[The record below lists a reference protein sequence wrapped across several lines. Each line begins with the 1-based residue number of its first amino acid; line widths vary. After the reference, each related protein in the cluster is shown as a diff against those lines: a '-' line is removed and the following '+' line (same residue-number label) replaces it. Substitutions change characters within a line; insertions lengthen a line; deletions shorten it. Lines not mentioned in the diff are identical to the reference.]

1 MYSAPEL
8 AKLQAA
14 EMRKRQLLAEI
25 ELERMTSAEMMP
37 VRATDMPTGRQLIN
51 NPQ

>member
-25 ELERMTSAEMMP
+25 ELERMTPAEKGDARSGYRYAHRSP
-37 VRATDMPTGRQLIN
+37 AD
-51 NPQ
+51 